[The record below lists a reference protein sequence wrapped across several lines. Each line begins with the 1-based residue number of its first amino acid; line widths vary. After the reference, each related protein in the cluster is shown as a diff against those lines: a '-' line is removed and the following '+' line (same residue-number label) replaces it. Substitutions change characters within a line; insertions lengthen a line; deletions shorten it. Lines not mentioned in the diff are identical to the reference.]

1 MAKHYGIPYL
11 GSKDK
16 IAPELIRQLPS
27 GERFVDLFGG
37 GFAMSHAALLS
48 KKWNKVYYN
57 EINKILV
64 DLIADAISGKFNYNV
79 FKPEFITRE
88 QFEKRKEQD
97 GYIKYIW
104 SFSNSGKSYLF
115 SDEVVEIKRQGHNYC
130 VFGIPFDGFPVV
142 GNDPRA
148 RRINLRRMAGE
159 RVKQKIKKHPEL
171 KSQKRKLEA
180 RYELQQLERL
190 ERLQQLERLEQLE
203 PLERI
208 ERLELNCGDYKDY
221 QYTDGDVV
229 YCDPPYE
236 DTATY
241 SDAGFDHAEFYE
253 WAATRPY
260 KVFFSSFQQ
269 ISDDRFKMI
278 YAKRKRNLNN
288 GARNLL
294 YNFECLYTNDK

>member
-1 MAKHYGIPYL
+1 
-11 GSKDK
+11 
-16 IAPELIRQLPS
+16 
-27 GERFVDLFGG
+27 
-37 GFAMSHAALLS
+37 
-48 KKWNKVYYN
+48 
-57 EINKILV
+57 
-64 DLIADAISGKFNYNV
+64 
-79 FKPEFITRE
+79 
-88 QFEKRKEQD
+88 
-97 GYIKYIW
+97 
-104 SFSNSGKSYLF
+104 
-115 SDEVVEIKRQGHNYC
+115 
-130 VFGIPFDGFPVV
+130 
-142 GNDPRA
+142 
-148 RRINLRRMAGE
+148 MAGE

-171 KSQKRKLEA
+171 KSQKA

-190 ERLQQLERLEQLE
+190 ERLEQLERLQQLERLERLEQLE
-203 PLERI
+203 
-208 ERLELNCGDYKDY
+208 RLQLNCGDYKKY